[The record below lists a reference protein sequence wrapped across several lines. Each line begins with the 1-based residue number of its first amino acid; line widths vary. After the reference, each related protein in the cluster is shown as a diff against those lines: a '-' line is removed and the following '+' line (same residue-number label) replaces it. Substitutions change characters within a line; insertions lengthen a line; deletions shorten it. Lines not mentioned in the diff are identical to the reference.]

1 MMTGHLDWEMA
12 KSVSCLN
19 SNDKK
24 KPTNTKT
31 TKSYTVCTI
40 FWGPD
45 PKANEDNGS
54 IFDKFHRQHM
64 IRSMKCLKISGLILL
79 PNTLSWCKTSLFR
92 RITFML
98 PKPKLYD
105 TSKNKIKQNMNLW
118 LKLWC
123 KKQILL
129 GKTKI
134 FSSEFLESASL
145 PTSSK
150 SELFNSTLD

>member
-1 MMTGHLDWEMA
+1 MMTAYLDWEMA

-24 KPTNTKT
+24 NQPTPKPPRFTLCAP
-31 TKSYTVCTI
+31 SS
-40 FWGPD
+40 
-45 PKANEDNGS
+45 E
-54 IFDKFHRQHM
+54 
-64 IRSMKCLKISGLILL
+64 GLIPRPMKIMGVFLINFIDNTWSDLWNVSKYQVSFCFQIHSLDVKLVSSGGLL
-79 PNTLSWCKTSLFR
+79 SCCQNPNYMILVKTKLSR
-92 RITFML
+92 
-98 PKPKLYD
+98 
-105 TSKNKIKQNMNLW
+105 MNLW

-145 PTSSK
+145 PTSNK